1 MNAIVPSFH
10 PEQIA
15 IIDHDGGKWLTAEQL
30 GLALGFS
37 ANRARDGVNNLY
49 NRHIDEFSD
58 GDSVT
63 IKLMATD
70 GKHYNTRIFSLSG
83 CNLLSFFANTPN
95 AKAFRAWA
103 KVRLAEPAHDM
114 LEVDRETLQYAFDRA
129 ERIQAAYLREHPQL
143 GNLARYYAA
152 GLTQLEMAKLLDI
165 SRTTVRERLKL
176 LDELG
181 VLSYRPD
188 PEKSRHGRAGYA
200 AMKQALAFK
209 AQQQPLS
216 LEG

>member
-37 ANRARDGVNNLY
+37 EKRARDGVNNLY

-83 CNLLSFFANTPN
+83 CNLLSFF
-95 AKAFRAWA
+95 A

-152 GLTQLEMAKLLDI
+152 GLTQPEMAKLLDI

-209 AQQQPLS
+209 AQQQPLP